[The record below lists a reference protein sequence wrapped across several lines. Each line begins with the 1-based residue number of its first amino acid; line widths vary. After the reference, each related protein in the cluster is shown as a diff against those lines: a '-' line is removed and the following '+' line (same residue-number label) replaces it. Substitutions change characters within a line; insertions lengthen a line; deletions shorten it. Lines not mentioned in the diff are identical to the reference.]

1 MKLTEMMMA
10 INFPDRMK
18 QATDE
23 AIDDPQVGDHFS
35 EMYNFRVF
43 VVHRVGE
50 QVVTISRFLM
60 RGRRGPI
67 TAWKRSENGSNI
79 TRSRLAGI
87 GCDWWSGGTICR
99 VGIHLKTRR

>member
-35 EMYNFRVF
+35 EMYNFLTHE
-43 VVHRVGE
+43 VVE
-50 QVVTISRFLM
+50 
-60 RGRRGPI
+60 
-67 TAWKRSENGSNI
+67 
-79 TRSRLAGI
+79 
-87 GCDWWSGGTICR
+87 
-99 VGIHLKTRR
+99 